1 MSLWTPPRRL
11 IVEVRSGPLRGTK
24 AIVTAPGK
32 LRVGRTER
40 SDFIVG
46 RDPEL
51 SGVHFELG
59 WDGETCALADLGS
72 ARGTSLSGAP
82 IDGPTTVP
90 HGGWIKAGDTSFSVY
105 VEAWSPLRS
114 EPADPA
120 RATRALAQLAPRVH
134 SGGGSKLYAVLD
146 AARDERVLE
155 LCRESVDETRSL
167 YEGAKGDALADV
179 APYLVGFAEGSGLLE
194 RLTHDGWGKSF
205 GIFIESRASF
215 KALRRHL
222 RRFLIVEEEA
232 TGQRLYFRSYDP
244 RVLREFLPLA
254 TVRQAD
260 EIFADVIDRFLV
272 ESADGEL
279 TTFAA
284 PAQAQWTQD
293 AAHS

>member
-1 MSLWTPPRRL
+1 MSTSPRL
-11 IVEVRSGPLRGTK
+11 IVEVRSGALRGTK
-24 AIVTAPGK
+24 AIVAPEGK

-40 SDFIVG
+40 ADFVLE

-59 WDGETCALADLGS
+59 WDGDTCTLRDLAS

-82 IDGPTTVP
+82 IEGEVVVP

-105 VEAWSPLRS
+105 VEARSKLRS

-120 RATRALAQLAPRVH
+120 LAARALAALSPRV
-134 SGGGSKLYAVLD
+134 GSLYAVLD

-167 YEGAKGDALADV
+167 YEGVKGEALADV
-179 APYLVGFAEGSGLLE
+179 APYLVAFAKGSGLLQ
-194 RLTHDGWGKSF
+194 RLVHDGWGKSF
-205 GIFIESRASF
+205 GVFIESRAPF
-215 KALRRHL
+215 KAVRRHL
-222 RRFLIVEEEA
+222 RRFLIVAAE
-232 TGQRLYFRSYDP
+232 TTDKRFYFRYYDP
-244 RVLREFLPLA
+244 RALREILPLL

-260 EIFADVIDRFLV
+260 EIFADVIDGFLA
-272 ESADGEL
+272 EGEDGEVAS
-279 TTFAA
+279 FARPDA
-284 PAQAQWTQD
+284 NAWSSTD